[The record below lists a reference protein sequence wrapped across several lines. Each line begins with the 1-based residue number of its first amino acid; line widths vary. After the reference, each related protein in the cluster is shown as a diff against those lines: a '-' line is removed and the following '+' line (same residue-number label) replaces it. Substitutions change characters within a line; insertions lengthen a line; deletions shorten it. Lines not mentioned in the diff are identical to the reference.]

1 MKRCDDSGDDLCYFF
16 GVLWQTMAALPVPFG
31 APIPPFNPLRVHIFP
46 ASEFVKEIGDESACR
61 QRAVVSA
68 MASYHAWV
76 GRNAARPI
84 AVESLTTG
92 NNTTVCSNGRLLMES
107 IITVTYRGDD
117 NA

>member
-1 MKRCDDSGDDLCYFF
+1 LNILCLFFYFLF
-16 GVLWQTMAALPVPFG
+16 FCCQTMAALPVPFG
-31 APIPPFNPLRVHIFP
+31 AAIAPFNPLRVHIFP

-61 QRAVVSA
+61 QRAVASA
-68 MASYHAWV
+68 MAAYHAWV

-84 AVESLTTG
+84 TVETLATG